1 MRKKY
6 FLSIT
11 ILFFTIPLLYSQVV
25 NTEKLRLDNFEKS
38 FVGDLDLS
46 FGLSQNKAG
55 QTLRF
60 NGLTR
65 FEILKSRTHWL
76 LISGYGLTQFKKV
89 DEPGT
94 APKTFSNNGFSHLRF
109 GRKLSPFLVWE
120 AFVQGQFDEVQEV
133 EVRFLTGTGP
143 RFKLLRT
150 DTSHL
155 YIGLLY
161 MYEYE
166 KNSIE
171 ITINEPDDFQFLDF
185 ERNHRLSTYISGA
198 AAING
203 YLSINHVSYYQPKIN
218 DWSDFRIS
226 SETTIAIKL
235 TNQVSLKTYFQLV
248 YDREPPDTVPR
259 TMFNLTNGLS
269 VSL

>member
-1 MRKKY
+1 MKA
-6 FLSIT
+6 
-11 ILFFTIPLLYSQVV
+11 ILPIIVILLCCFYLPAQVV

-38 FVGDLDLS
+38 FVGDIDLS

-60 NGLTR
+60 NALTR
-65 FEILKSRTHWL
+65 FEILKPRTHWL
-76 LISGYGLTQFKKV
+76 LLSGYGLTQFKKV

-120 AFVQGQFDEVQEV
+120 AFAQGQFDEVQEV
-133 EVRFLTGTGP
+133 EVRLLTGTGP

-171 ITINEPDDFQFLDF
+171 VTINEPDDFQFLDF

-198 AAING
+198 ATIKG
-203 YLSINHVSYYQPKIN
+203 YLGINHVSYYQPKLSN
-218 DWSDFRIS
+218 WSDFRIS
-226 SETTIAIKL
+226 SETTLTIKL
-235 TNQVSLKTYFQLV
+235 TNRVALKTYFQFI
-248 YDREPPDTVPR
+248 YDTRPPDTVPQ